1 MEPTVAVE
9 RFDADEVRQHRDAL
23 AEVLVD
29 CIEGGASVSF
39 MAPFSLDEARAF
51 FASIEPEIAAGT
63 RVLIA
68 AFLDDDLV
76 GTVQVVAAWPPNQPH
91 RADVTKLL
99 VRRSA
104 RKRGIGQRLMARAE
118 AEARKQGWTLLV
130 LDTVTGDPA
139 ERLYER
145 MDWTK
150 VGVIPNFAL
159 YPDGRPCDTT
169 VFWKALD

>member
-1 MEPTVAVE
+1 MS
-9 RFDADEVRQHRDAL
+9 DW
-23 AEVLVD
+23 
-29 CIEGGASVSF
+29 
-39 MAPFSLDEARAF
+39 RAF
-51 FASIEPEIAAGT
+51 FESIEPDITAGA
-63 RVLIA
+63 RVLLA
-68 AFLDDDLV
+68 AFLEDKVV
-76 GTVQVVAAWPPNQPH
+76 GTVQVAAAWPPNQPH
-91 RADVTKLL
+91 RADVAKLL

-104 RKRGIGQRLMARAE
+104 RNRGIGRLLMQQAE
-118 AEARKQGWTLLV
+118 AEARAQGWTLLV

-169 VFWKALD
+169 VFWKALG